1 MPFAVAQ
8 SKLSDSSAAL
18 MTVCAEAVERL
29 SGPPHLAILFYSPE
43 HRLPLAKRTKQL
55 RLTLAECPLIG
66 VQGESIICNE
76 EEIEQSPCLSLWLGR
91 WEESVSI
98 ETFRLEVAR
107 TSEGTSVLGWP
118 DGMQDVAGSEAGM
131 ILLADPYSFDIDG
144 CLQEINRAHPGLQV
158 AGGMASGAHG
168 PGPHHLLWEETAAE
182 TGAVGVLIK
191 GGSLMRTIVSQG
203 CRPIGRTFIVTA
215 ADENV
220 VMCLGGKPALDQLRA
235 MWDDLGGMERSLAQQ
250 GLHLGRVINEYQSSF
265 GRGDF
270 LVRNVIGFDQDTGA
284 MAVNDRIRVGQ
295 TVQFHVR
302 DAQSAHE
309 DLDNLLKAH
318 VPAAGV
324 PAGALLFT
332 CNGRGTR
339 LFQESSH
346 DARLVSKHTQ
356 SCPLAG
362 FFAQGEI
369 GPVGGRNFIHGFTAS
384 IALFPEP

>member
-1 MPFAVAQ
+1 MPFAAAH

-18 MTVCAEAVERL
+18 LAVCAEALERL
-29 SGPPHLAILFYSPE
+29 SGRPQLGIVFYSPD
-43 HRLPLAKRTKQL
+43 HRLPLAKRVKQL
-55 RLTLAECPLIG
+55 QLTLGECPVIG

-76 EEIEQSPCLSLWLGR
+76 EEVEQSPCLSLWLGR
-91 WEESVSI
+91 WEKPELI
-98 ETFRLEVAR
+98 ETFHLEMAQ

-118 DGMQDVAGSEAGM
+118 DGMQDFTESQAGM
-131 ILLADPYSFDIDG
+131 ILFADPYSFDIDH

-168 PGPHHLLWEETAAE
+168 PGPHHVLGDRGPVEG
-182 TGAVGVLIK
+182 GAVGVFMK
-191 GGSLMRTIVSQG
+191 GDSSIRTIVSQG
-203 CRPIGRTFIVTA
+203 CRPIGKTFIVTA

-220 VMCLGGKPALDQLRA
+220 VMALGGRPALDQLRE
-235 MWDDLGGMERSLAQQ
+235 MWDDLSGMERALAQE
-250 GLHLGRVINEYQSSF
+250 GLHLGRVINEYQASF

-309 DLDNLLKAH
+309 DLETLLKAS
-318 VPAAGV
+318 VPTGGP

-346 DARLVSKHTQ
+346 DARLVSKYG
-356 SCPLAG
+356 SGCPLAG

-369 GPVGGRNFIHGFTAS
+369 GPIGGRNFIHGFTAS
-384 IALFPEP
+384 IALFQD

>member
-1 MPFAVAQ
+1 MPFVVAQ

-18 MTVCAEAVERL
+18 IAVCAEALERL
-29 SGPPHLAILFYSPE
+29 PGRPQLAIVFYSPE
-43 HRLPLAKRTKQL
+43 LRLPLAKRVKQL
-55 RLTLAECPLIG
+55 QLTLGECPLIG
-66 VQGESIICNE
+66 VQGEAIICNE
-76 EEIEQSPCLSLWLGR
+76 EEIEQSPCLALWLAR
-91 WEESVSI
+91 WEKSESI
-98 ETFRLEVAR
+98 ETFRLEIAQ
-107 TSEGTSVLGWP
+107 TSEGPNILGWP
-118 DGMQDVAGSEAGM
+118 DGIQDTAQSEAGL
-131 ILLADPYSFDIDG
+131 ILFGDPYSFDIDF

-168 PGPHHLLWEETAAE
+168 PGPYHLLRDGDSVEQ
-182 TGAVGVLIK
+182 GAVGALLRGESPI
-191 GGSLMRTIVSQG
+191 RTIVSQG
-203 CRPIGRTFIVTA
+203 CRPIGRSFIVTA
-215 ADENV
+215 AEANV
-220 VMCLGGKPALDQLRA
+220 VMALGGKPALDQLRT
-235 MWDDLGGMERSLAQQ
+235 MWEDLGAMERSLAQQ

-309 DLDNLLKAH
+309 DLETLLKANI
-318 VPAAGV
+318 PAAGV

-346 DARLVSKHTQ
+346 DARLVSEHACG
-356 SCPLAG
+356 CPLAG

-384 IALFPEP
+384 IALFRE

>member
-18 MTVCAEAVERL
+18 IAVCAEALERL
-29 SGPPHLAILFYSPE
+29 SRRPQLAIVFYSPE
-43 HRLPLAKRTKQL
+43 HRLPLAKGIKHLQ
-55 RLTLAECPLIG
+55 LTLGECPLIG

-76 EEIEQSPCLSLWLGR
+76 EEIEQSPCLSLWLAR
-91 WEESVSI
+91 WEKSMSI
-98 ETFRLEVAR
+98 ETFRLEIAQ
-107 TSEGTSVLGWP
+107 TSEGPNILGWP
-118 DGMQDVAGSEAGM
+118 DGLQDTAESEAGM
-131 ILLADPYSFDIDG
+131 ILFGDPYSFDIDF

-168 PGPHHLLWEETAAE
+168 PGPHHLLRDGDPVEQ
-182 TGAVGVLIK
+182 GAVGALIK
-191 GGSLMRTIVSQG
+191 GESPIRTIVSQG
-203 CRPIGRTFIVTA
+203 CRPIGRSFIVTA
-215 ADENV
+215 AEANV
-220 VMCLGGKPALDQLRA
+220 VLALGGKSALDQLRT

-309 DLDNLLKAH
+309 DLETLLKANI
-318 VPAAGV
+318 PAAGV

-346 DARLVSKHTQ
+346 DARLVSEHACG
-356 SCPLAG
+356 CPLAG

-384 IALFPEP
+384 IALFRE